1 MGDLNTVI
9 TEADVHHILGRT
21 GYGPAAKDM
30 KRAKHLPGLTRA
42 DAATYLLGL
51 KRKTLKA
58 KGNTPQEIHDKWMK
72 HLTKGKTPL
81 QDKTVMFFHDH
92 FSVSL
97 GIFDDI
103 PEIAELH
110 IRNHYEAALGNF
122 KDYVKRINTDPAMM
136 LFLNTNRNNKDIP
149 NENYAREL
157 CELFTLGTHDLNGLP
172 NYVQADVVQI
182 ARAFTGWRID
192 DDGVA
197 FLQGGQ
203 HDTMAE
209 FPARGPKIL
218 FDNAHGFPPGGASF
232 TVGGE
237 GANEIDEV
245 TDILFAHTDSDGAN
259 TVARRTIYRMLEY
272 FCYADPDKT
281 IVDEVIADSSFD
293 TTWDIAEAIRAMVH
307 NDVFYATTEAQPFNA
322 STKKSVKWPVD
333 LVVGTI
339 RMLKLKPQGKE
350 LVHRGGNYLTL
361 YQHTLNMGQTIG
373 NPPSVF
379 GWGWE
384 EAWISSSTLLA
395 RYTFIRDIADMRH
408 SGRFKPEKLVDKNLT
423 DPGEIADAT
432 IAALGLTDQFTT
444 AEHDEFVD
452 YLSDNG
458 ATLSLDLR
466 DYDVRNTKLHGVFAL
481 VMQSPAFQ
489 TQ

>member
-9 TEADVHHILGRT
+9 TEADVRHILGRT

-30 KRAKHLPGLTRA
+30 KRAKNLPGQTRA
-42 DAATYLLGL
+42 DAANYILGL
-51 KRKTLKA
+51 KRKSLKA
-58 KGNTPQEIHDKWMK
+58 KGNSAYDAHNKWMK

-97 GIFDDI
+97 AIFDEETEVI
-103 PEIAELH
+103 TNH
-110 IRNHYEAALGNF
+110 IQGHYDSALGNF
-122 KDYVKRINTDPAMM
+122 KDYVKRINTDTAMM
-136 LFLNTNRNNKDIP
+136 FFLNTVQNNKAIP

-157 CELFTLGTHDLNGLP
+157 CELFTLGTHDLNGVA
-172 NYVQADVVQI
+172 NYIQDDIVQI
-182 ARAFTGWRID
+182 ARAFTGWRVEDI
-192 DDGVA
+192 GES
-197 FLQGGQ
+197 FLLETQ
-203 HDTMAE
+203 HDYMID

-218 FDNAHGFPPGGASF
+218 FDNAHGFGPGGASF

-245 TDILFAHTDSDGAN
+245 TEIIFQHTDSDGQN

-272 FCYADPDKT
+272 FCYAAPDKT
-281 IVDEVIADSSFD
+281 TVDEIIADSSFD
-293 TTWDIAEAIRAMVH
+293 ATWDIAEAIRAIVH
-307 NDVFYATTEAQPFNA
+307 HDAFYATMEAQPFSA
-322 STKKSVKWPVD
+322 STKKSIKWPVD
-333 LVVGTI
+333 LVVGTL
-339 RMLKLKPQGKE
+339 RMLKLKPQGKD
-350 LVHRGGNYLTL
+350 LVHRGGEYLTL
-361 YQHTLNMGQTIG
+361 FDHTLNMGQTIG

-379 GWGWE
+379 GWDWE

-395 RYTFIRDIADMRH
+395 RYTFIRDIADMRY
-408 SGRFKPEKLVDKNLT
+408 SGRFKPEKLVDKDLT
-423 DPGEIADAT
+423 DPGAIADAT
-432 IAALGLTDQFTT
+432 IEALGLTGQFTS
-444 AEHDEFVD
+444 AERDEFID

-458 ATLSLDLR
+458 ATTSLDLN